1 MQLVRFLIT
10 HLHDT
15 DKLLH
20 PTSCGMMYGQRK
32 YFILFLYMVDHSDR
46 AAKHG
51 VSPRIRGRHAVV
63 PALDQVASTTDHLER
78 CVIDVGHWMSAS
90 RLRLNVDKTE
100 LLFASRARQ
109 LLRSTEK
116 QLSGAEIMCRY
127 CRRQQPRSFALRR
140 HFPGSERRSSC
151 LSCLR
156 GMLCAFTDF
165 VNSAAVAGLLTRWT
179 RSSTLLL
186 TLEWITVAPSWP
198 VHQGQ

>member
-1 MQLVRFLIT
+1 
-10 HLHDT
+10 
-15 DKLLH
+15 
-20 PTSCGMMYGQRK
+20 
-32 YFILFLYMVDHSDR
+32 MVDHSDR

-51 VSPRIRGRHAVV
+51 VSPRIRGRHSVV

-78 CVIDVGHWMSAS
+78 CVIDVGHWMSTS

-127 CRRQQPRSFALRR
+127 CRRQQPRSFARRR

-156 GMLCAFTDF
+156 GLLCAFTDF
-165 VNSAAVAGLLTRWT
+165 VNSAAVAGLFDSLDTLIYAVVNSRMDYC
-179 RSSTLLL
+179 STVLAGAPRTVTDKLQRAL
-186 TLEWITVAPSWP
+186 NAAARVIT
-198 VHQGQ
+198 GT